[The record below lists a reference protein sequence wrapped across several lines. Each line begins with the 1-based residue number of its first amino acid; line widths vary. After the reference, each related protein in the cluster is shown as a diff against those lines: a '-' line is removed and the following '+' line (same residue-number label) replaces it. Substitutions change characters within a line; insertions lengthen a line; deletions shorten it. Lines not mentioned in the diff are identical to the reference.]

1 MRKNKIINIFLIG
14 ILFLFI
20 FKTNVMG
27 QTLNQK
33 LDVIINDNYTV
44 SIDDYKVINN
54 QIYIPMRSFF
64 ESLNQNVNWNNKLR
78 VAESTF
84 MDKKIGFVVNSENII
99 VNNQNKTIKEEIKII
114 DKKTYIPIVE
124 VLRSIGI
131 KSNVEKNNLFI
142 EINEYPALEYNEE
155 EIIKFNDMEAIRSV
169 LGKEKRVLVSLY
181 NTKDYIF
188 KNKDILSLV
197 AKEEKG
203 EVIELTS
210 NSKDISIGD
219 IKVGDTYNKE
229 KLDRANRYYNMLG
242 YNLDAKKIDEGNIVS
257 FVKLEKIDS
266 LNNMS
271 LLKTNK
277 KIEILYTEEVLN
289 SYEDLVFEY
298 INNYRINNKK
308 SLLSKDDTLREF
320 SNRHNKE
327 MIKYNYFSHD
337 SIEKGSYYNRVT
349 DLLKSNNYS
358 LIAENIAAG
367 IFTPD
372 EVINEWLN
380 SKVHRENILNDF
392 DKIGISINYALK
404 SRYGLYFTTNFA
416 KEN

>member
-142 EINEYPALEYNEE
+142 EIKEYPILEYNEE

-197 AKEEKG
+197 VKEEKG

-229 KLDRANRYYNMLG
+229 KLDRVNRYYNMLG

-349 DLLKSNNYS
+349 DLLKSKNYS

-416 KEN
+416 K

>member
-14 ILFLFI
+14 TLFLFI

-142 EINEYPALEYNEE
+142 EIKEYPILEYNEE

-197 AKEEKG
+197 VKEEKG

-229 KLDRANRYYNMLG
+229 KLDRVNRYYNMLG

-349 DLLKSNNYS
+349 DLLKSKNYS

-416 KEN
+416 K

>member
-416 KEN
+416 K

>member
-142 EINEYPALEYNEE
+142 EIKEYPILEYNEE

-188 KNKDILSLV
+188 KNKGLLSLV
-197 AKEEKG
+197 VKEEKG

-229 KLDRANRYYNMLG
+229 KLDRVNRYYNMLG

-349 DLLKSNNYS
+349 DLLKSKNYS

-416 KEN
+416 K